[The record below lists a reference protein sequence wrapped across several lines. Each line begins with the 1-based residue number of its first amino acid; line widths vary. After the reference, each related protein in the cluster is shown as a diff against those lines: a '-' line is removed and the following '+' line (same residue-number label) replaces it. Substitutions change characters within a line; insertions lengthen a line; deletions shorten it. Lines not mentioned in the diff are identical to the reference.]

1 MTNRPTAAGYMIQDI
16 QGNLI
21 FGIGS
26 TVDEAWAMV
35 VDGAGPFHDGYGNE
49 ISDEEAFCTQFKAY
63 GASAALMAQ
72 VEAEG
77 GAISWSVV
85 RGVGV
90 TVDEEADALNV
101 LRA

>member
-1 MTNRPTAAGYMIQDI
+1 MTNIPMAAGYMIQDI

-35 VDGAGPFHDGYGNE
+35 VDGAGPFYDADGDE
-49 ISDEEAFCTQFKAY
+49 IDDEVALATQFKVY
-63 GASAALMAQ
+63 GASAALMEQ
-72 VEAEG
+72 VEADG
-77 GAISWSVV
+77 GAIAWRVV

-90 TVDEEADALNV
+90 TVDEDA
-101 LRA
+101 A